1 MIAHS
6 CWNTFAGAENVQ
18 TCI

>member
-6 CWNTFAGAENVQ
+6 CWSTFAGAENVQ
-18 TCI
+18 TCT